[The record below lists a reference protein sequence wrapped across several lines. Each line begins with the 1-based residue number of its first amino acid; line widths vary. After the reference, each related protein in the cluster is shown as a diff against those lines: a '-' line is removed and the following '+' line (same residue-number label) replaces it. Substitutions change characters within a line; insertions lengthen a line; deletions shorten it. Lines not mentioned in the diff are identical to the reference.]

1 MSYLENGY
9 YGCKHEVTFFVSIHL
24 LLGYEKIVA
33 ILIEHGAN
41 VNAANENKET
51 ALTFAVLSGNT
62 SQTYIH
68 LKHAQDL
75 ILQPNIETNNDLFI
89 DTGWENVTKL
99 LVENGVDLNFV
110 NNKNNT
116 ALILAVSEGIH
127 QKI

>member
-1 MSYLENGY
+1 MSI
-9 YGCKHEVTFFVSIHL
+9 VIHL
-24 LLGYEKIVA
+24 PLGYEKIVA
-33 ILIEHGAN
+33 ILIENGAN

-51 ALTFAVLSGNT
+51 ALIFAVLSGNT

-75 ILQPNIETNNDLFI
+75 ILQPNNETNNDLFI

-99 LVENGVDLNFV
+99 LVENGADLNFV